1 MTTMEV
7 ESFLETFQTLVM
19 ASLTPEG
26 TPHASTAP
34 YVRFG
39 NDFYILISTVAQ
51 HGRNLLSYPNVSLL
65 FVEDESQCVQPFAR
79 KRVTIEASVSEI
91 MHEDEHFTLVIERFK
106 AHFDSELVTS
116 LSQMGDFHLFKLSAH
131 SGSVVMG
138 FGKAYRLDENL
149 EVMTQIMGQHQRG
162 HGNG

>member
-1 MTTMEV
+1 MTTLEV
-7 ESFLETFQTLVM
+7 ESFLETYQTLIL

-26 TPHASTAP
+26 EPHASTAP
-34 YVRFG
+34 YVRME

-51 HGRNLLSYPNVSLL
+51 HGRNLLINPKVSVF
-65 FVEDESQCVQPFAR
+65 FVEDESQCIQPFAR
-79 KRVTIEASVSEI
+79 KRVTIEANVSEVTR
-91 MHEDEHFTLVIERFK
+91 EDERFMSVIERLC
-106 AHFDSELVTS
+106 AHFDPELVTS
-116 LSQMGDFHLFKLSAH
+116 LTQMGDFHLFKLSPK

>member
-1 MTTMEV
+1 MTTIEV

-26 TPHASTAP
+26 EPHASTAP
-34 YVRFG
+34 YVSID

-51 HGRNLLSYPNVSLL
+51 HGRNLLVNPNVSLL

-79 KRVTIEASVSEI
+79 KRVTIEAIVSEI
-91 MHEDEHFTLVIERFK
+91 MREDELFTRAIERFK

-116 LSQMGDFHLFKLSAH
+116 LTQMGDFHLFKLSPK

-138 FGKAYRLDENL
+138 FGKAYRLDNNL
-149 EVMTQIMGQHQRG
+149 EVITQIMGQHQKG

>member
-7 ESFLETFQTLVM
+7 ESFLETFQTLIM

-26 TPHASTAP
+26 APHASTAP

-51 HGRNLLSYPNVSLL
+51 HGRNLLENPNVSLL

-79 KRVTIEASVSEI
+79 KRVTIEATASEI
-91 MHEDEHFTLVIERFK
+91 HRVDEAYTAVVERFI
-106 AHFDSELVTS
+106 AHFDQELVTS
-116 LSQMGDFHLFKLSAH
+116 LTQMGDFHLFKLSPK

-149 EVMTQIMGQHQRG
+149 EVLKQIMGQHQKG
-162 HGNG
+162 HTHG

>member
-19 ASLTPEG
+19 ASLTPDG
-26 TPHASTAP
+26 SPHASTAP
-34 YVRFG
+34 YVRIG
-39 NDFYILISTVAQ
+39 NDFHILISTVAQ
-51 HGRNLLSYPNVSLL
+51 HGRNLLSNPNVSLL

-79 KRVTIEASVSEI
+79 KRVTIEAVASEI
-91 MHEDEHFTLVIERFK
+91 SREDELFPRVIERFR
-106 AHFDSELVTS
+106 AHFDVELVTS
-116 LSQMGDFHLFKLSAH
+116 LTQMGDFHLFKLSPK

>member
-19 ASLTPEG
+19 ASITPDGE
-26 TPHASTAP
+26 PYASTAP
-34 YVRFG
+34 YVRVD

-51 HGRNLLSYPNVSLL
+51 HGRNLLINPKISLL
-65 FVEDESQCVQPFAR
+65 YVEDESQCVQPFAR
-79 KRVTIEASVSEI
+79 KRVTIEASASEI
-91 MHEDEHFTLVIERFK
+91 IRADEHFTRVIERFK
-106 AHFDSELVTS
+106 AHFDIELVNS
-116 LSQMGDFHLFKLSAH
+116 LSNMGDFHLFKLSPK

-138 FGKAYRLDENL
+138 FGKAYRLDHNL

>member
-26 TPHASTAP
+26 EAHASTAP
-34 YVRFG
+34 YVRVG

-51 HGRNLLSYPNVSLL
+51 HGRNLLSNPNISLL

-79 KRVTIEASVSEI
+79 KRVTIEAVGSEI
-91 MHEDEHFTLVIERFK
+91 SREDEYFTRVIERFK
-106 AHFDSELVTS
+106 AHFDPELVTS
-116 LSQMGDFHLFKLSAH
+116 LTQMGDFHLFKLSPK

-138 FGKAYRLDENL
+138 FGKAYRLDAHL
-149 EVMTQIMGQHQRG
+149 EVLTQIMGQHQRG

>member
-26 TPHASTAP
+26 EAHASTAP
-34 YVRFG
+34 YARVG

-51 HGRNLLSYPNVSLL
+51 HGRNLLSNPNVSLL

-79 KRVTIEASVSEI
+79 KRVTIESVVSEI
-91 MHEDEHFTLVIERFK
+91 SREDELFTRVIERFR
-106 AHFDSELVTS
+106 AHFDAELVTS
-116 LSQMGDFHLFKLSAH
+116 LTQMGDFHLFKLSPK

-138 FGKAYRLDENL
+138 FGKAYRLDQDL
-149 EVMTQIMGQHQRG
+149 EVMSQIMGQHQRG

>member
-26 TPHASTAP
+26 KPHASTAP

-39 NDFYILISTVAQ
+39 TDFYILISTVAQ
-51 HGRNLLSYPNVSLL
+51 HGRNLLSNSNVSLL
-65 FVEDESQCVQPFAR
+65 FVEDESQCTQPFAR
-79 KRVTIEASVSEI
+79 KRVTIEAVASEVVR
-91 MHEDEHFTLVIERFK
+91 DENTYTMVIERFR
-106 AHFDSELVTS
+106 AHFDPELITS
-116 LSQMGDFHLFKLSAH
+116 LSQMGDFHLFKLSPQ

-138 FGKAYRLDENL
+138 FGKAYRLSENM
-149 EVMTQIMGQHQRG
+149 EVQTQIMGQHQRG
-162 HGNG
+162 HSNG

>member
-1 MTTMEV
+1 MTTIEV

-26 TPHASTAP
+26 EPHASTAP
-34 YVRFG
+34 YVRVG

-51 HGRNLLSYPNVSLL
+51 HGRNLLRNPKVSLL

-79 KRVTIEASVSEI
+79 KRVTLEAAVAEVTREEELFL
-91 MHEDEHFTLVIERFK
+91 HVIERFK
-106 AHFDSELVTS
+106 AHFDPELVIS
-116 LSQMGDFHLFKLSAH
+116 LTQMGDFHLFKLSPKC
-131 SGSVVMG
+131 GSVVMG

-149 EVMTQIMGQHQRG
+149 EVMRAIMGQHQKG

>member
-19 ASLTPEG
+19 ASLTPDRE
-26 TPHASTAP
+26 PHASTAP
-34 YVRFG
+34 YVRLG

-51 HGRNLLSYPNVSLL
+51 HGRNLLVNPNISLL

-79 KRVTIEASVSEI
+79 KRVTIEAVASEI
-91 MHEDEHFTLVIERFK
+91 SRVDELFARVIERFK
-106 AHFDSELVTS
+106 AHFDPELVTS
-116 LSQMGDFHLFKLSAH
+116 LTQMGDFHLFKLSPK

-149 EVMTQIMGQHQRG
+149 EVMKQIMGQHQRG